1 MSQVGL
7 SENDNVFE
15 SLNSSCIAGTSSVV
29 LLSNF
34 RTEGIKIDVQVS
46 RMRGGKKSIHNCD
59 GRAFTLKNMVK
70 ILKLMLQK
78 F

>member
-7 SENDNVFE
+7 SENEIVFE

-34 RTEGIKIDVQVS
+34 RIKDIKIDVQVI
-46 RMRGGKKSIHNCD
+46 RMRGGKKSIDNFD
-59 GRAFTLKNMVK
+59 SRAVTLKNMVK
-70 ILKLMLQK
+70 SAST
-78 F
+78 